1 MSPQLSH
8 PGGEPGAGAVAGS
21 RPAADAAPAA
31 PGVPSA
37 AALDLVA
44 RLTGWSVGHRG
55 WVAALLALALALGTV
70 VALQLKFDALP
81 DITNNQVLVL
91 TRSPG
96 LSPEEVERLVTRPI
110 EVALGGCP
118 GLSEQRSIS
127 RFGISAVTAIFE
139 EDVPPMLA
147 RQVVQ
152 ERLSG
157 LNLPSGVESPALG
170 PLTGGLGEIFHVA
183 LTSARRTPRELLE
196 LAQYK
201 VAPLLRT
208 VRGVVEVNTW
218 GGQERVLEVRA
229 DPLRLAARG
238 LTLGEVARALQDSM
252 GAVAGTALP
261 AGSGQALLRGLWR
274 PLSESELGGVLV
286 GRETL
291 AAAPLPATAMAS
303 RHEVVRPVRAAEVA
317 QVHEGAVPRLG
328 AASRNGQGETV
339 YLMAQ
344 MLRGDNALQV
354 MAGLQGRMPAVRALL
369 PPDVQVELVYD
380 RSVLV
385 YGTLRTVG
393 RNLLEGGLLVAGVL
407 LLLLG
412 SWRAGLLV
420 AAAIPLSML
429 GAAVGMVLL
438 GVPGNLMSLGALDFG
453 LLVDGSVVMIE
464 HLFHRLRPAEVT
476 DLGPAGRAA
485 WRAALRGAAQEVARP
500 VLFSVLIILLV
511 YVPVLSL
518 GGVEGKMFRPMA
530 LTVVLALLTSLL
542 LALTVMPAA
551 ASLLVRPRDVA
562 AVQARAPLLFRVA
575 ARGYSPVLRAA
586 TARPLLVAVLSVALL
601 GLGGLLFARA
611 GSEFVPQ
618 LDEGDL
624 VIQTTRA
631 PDIAL
636 AAAVREAGH
645 LESVLLAAVPEVVQ
659 VVSRVGSPAVA
670 TDIMGL
676 EQADVFVSLRPRQ
689 HWRPG
694 LSREALIA
702 QLEQA
707 LSERAPG
714 AEPSFTQPIQM
725 RFNEILAGAVSDVV
739 VSIYGD
745 ELGELRRLAEQL
757 AAVCRREPGV
767 KDVKI
772 LAPPDLLLLDVRPRP
787 LEAAQAGLSVRE
799 VLDAVQALRTGL
811 PVGVT
816 FDGPVRVP
824 VILRLGLALPS
835 AFTLADQQLPTPG
848 GGVVALGRVAD
859 VGAHPAPSLI
869 QRHNGERRLLLGFNV
884 READLGT
891 AVAGAQRR
899 IAGEVKLPPGYRLE
913 WGGQYETLADAKK
926 RLTVLI
932 PVMLLL
938 ILALLGFLF
947 RRLRPAVILFSHVPF
962 ACTGGM
968 IALWLRGMPMSISAA
983 IGFIALSGI
992 AVLNGVVLMAT
1003 LRQLEADGLSAPA
1016 AATQAAQTRLRPVLM
1031 TALVAAL
1038 GFVPMMMAHGVGAEV
1053 QRPLATVVVGGL
1065 GTSTL
1070 LTLVILPS
1078 LYPFLASLG
1087 CARRKAV

>member
-1 MSPQLSH
+1 MTDFNVDL
-8 PGGEPGAGAVAGS
+8 
-21 RPAADAAPAA
+21 DAYF
-31 PGVPSA
+31 
-37 AALDLVA
+37 A
-44 RLTGWSVGHRG
+44 RIGYDGPRTPTLEVLKPIIT
-55 WVAALLALALALGTV
+55 ALL
-70 VALQLKFDALP
+70 
-81 DITNNQVLVL
+81 I
-91 TRSPG
+91 
-96 LSPEEVERLVTRPI
+96 I
-110 EVALGGCP
+110 
-118 GLSEQRSIS
+118 
-127 RFGISAVTAIFE
+127 
-139 EDVPPMLA
+139 M
-147 RQVVQ
+147 
-152 ERLSG
+152 
-157 LNLPSGVESPALG
+157 GV
-170 PLTGGLGEIFHVA
+170 F
-183 LTSARRTPRELLE
+183 
-196 LAQYK
+196 
-201 VAPLLRT
+201 
-208 VRGVVEVNTW
+208 
-218 GGQERVLEVRA
+218 
-229 DPLRLAARG
+229 
-238 LTLGEVARALQDSM
+238 
-252 GAVAGTALP
+252 
-261 AGSGQALLRGLWR
+261 
-274 PLSESELGGVLV
+274 
-286 GRETL
+286 
-291 AAAPLPATAMAS
+291 
-303 RHEVVRPVRAAEVA
+303 
-317 QVHEGAVPRLG
+317 
-328 AASRNGQGETV
+328 
-339 YLMAQ
+339 
-344 MLRGDNALQV
+344 
-354 MAGLQGRMPAVRALL
+354 
-369 PPDVQVELVYD
+369 
-380 RSVLV
+380 
-385 YGTLRTVG
+385 
-393 RNLLEGGLLVAGVL
+393 
-407 LLLLG
+407 
-412 SWRAGLLV
+412 
-420 AAAIPLSML
+420 IPLF
-429 GAAVGMVLL
+429 
-438 GVPGNLMSLGALDFG
+438 AL
-453 LLVDGSVVMIE
+453 E
-464 HLFHRLRPAEVT
+464 
-476 DLGPAGRAA
+476 
-485 WRAALRGAAQEVARP
+485 
-500 VLFSVLIILLV
+500 
-511 YVPVLSL
+511 
-518 GGVEGKMFRPMA
+518 GVEGKMFRPMA

-551 ASLLVRPRDVA
+551 ASLLVRPADVA
-562 AVQARAPLLFRVA
+562 AVQRRAPLLFRVA
-575 ARGYSPVLRAA
+575 ARGYAPVLRAA
-586 TARPLLVAVLSVALL
+586 TARPLIVAVLAVALL
-601 GLGGLLFARA
+601 GVGGLLFARA

-636 AAAVREAGH
+636 SAAVREAGH
-645 LESVLLAAVPEVVQ
+645 LEAVLLAAVPEVAQ

-702 QLEQA
+702 QLEQV

-739 VSIYGD
+739 VSLYGD

-757 AAVCRREPGV
+757 AAACRREPGV
-767 KDVKI
+767 KDVKV

-824 VILRLGLALPS
+824 VILRLGLTLPS

-848 GGVVALGRVAD
+848 GGVVALGRVAE
-859 VGAHPAPSLI
+859 VGSHLAPSLI
-869 QRHNGERRLLLGFNV
+869 QHHNGQRRLLIGFNV

-938 ILALLGFLF
+938 ILALLWFLF
-947 RRLRPAVILFSHVPF
+947 QRLRPAAILFLHVPF

-1003 LRQLEADGLSAPA
+1003 LLQLEAAGKSA
-1016 AATQAAQTRLRPVLM
+1016 AAAALSAAQTRLRPVLM

-1038 GFVPMMMAHGVGAEV
+1038 GFVPMMLASGVGAEV

-1065 GTSTL
+1065 VTSTL
-1070 LTLVILPS
+1070 LTLLILPS
-1078 LYPFLASLG
+1078 LYPFLAGLG
-1087 CARRKAV
+1087 RGRQMAGDRRRPAPR

>member
-1 MSPQLSH
+1 MSP
-8 PGGEPGAGAVAGS
+8 GGAVNSEREAGAAAGS
-21 RPAADAAPAA
+21 QDAAK
-31 PGVPSA
+31 A
-37 AALDLVA
+37 AAEAGSGHQEAAYGLVA
-44 RLTGWSVGHRG
+44 RLTGWSIERRG
-55 WVAALLALALALGTV
+55 WVAALLVLSIGAGAV
-70 VALQLKFDALP
+70 VASQLKFDALP

-118 GLSEQRSIS
+118 GLIEQRSIS
-127 RFGISAVTAIFE
+127 RFGISSVTAIFD

-147 RQVVQ
+147 RQVAQ
-152 ERLSG
+152 ERLIG
-157 LNLPSGVESPALG
+157 LGLPSGVEAPALG

-218 GGQERVLEVRA
+218 GGQERVLEVRV

-291 AAAPLPATAMAS
+291 AMAPLPDPAS
-303 RHEVVRPVRAAEVA
+303 RREVVRPVRAADVA

-354 MAGLQGRMPAVRALL
+354 MEGLQGRMPAVRALL
-369 PPDVQVELVYD
+369 PPDVKVELVYD

-393 RNLLEGGLLVAGVL
+393 RNLLEGGLLVAVVL

-420 AAAIPLSML
+420 ATAIPLSML

-453 LLVDGSVVMIE
+453 LLVDGSVVMVE
-464 HLFHRLRPAEVT
+464 HLFHRLRPWEVT
-476 DLGPAGRAA
+476 DAGAA
-485 WRAALRGAAQEVARP
+485 GWRTAMQRAAQEVARP

-530 LTVVLALLTSLL
+530 LTVVLALVTSLV

-551 ASLLVRPRDVA
+551 ASLLLRPADVA
-562 AVQARAPLLFRVA
+562 AVQQRAPLLFRVA
-575 ARGYSPVLRAA
+575 ARLYAPLLREA
-586 TARPLLVAVLSVALL
+586 TARPLLVAGLSVALL
-601 GLGGLLFARA
+601 GLGGVLFARA

-636 AAAVREAGH
+636 TAAVREAGRM
-645 LESVLLAAVPEVVQ
+645 EAALLAGVPEVAQ

-676 EQADVFVSLRPRQ
+676 EQADVFLAMRPRNK
-689 HWRPG
+689 WRPG

-702 QLEQA
+702 QMEQV
-707 LSERAPG
+707 LREHAPG

-745 ELGELRRLAEQL
+745 DLGELRRLAEQL
-757 AAVCRREPGV
+757 GAVCRREPGV
-767 KDVKI
+767 KDLKI
-772 LAPPDLLLLDVRPRP
+772 LAPPDLTLLDVRPRP

-824 VILRLGLALPS
+824 VILRLGLQLPS

-848 GGVVALGRVAD
+848 GGVVTLGRVAE
-859 VGAHPAPSLI
+859 VRSHLAPSLI

-899 IAGEVKLPPGYRLE
+899 IASEVKLPPGYRLE
-913 WGGQYETLADAKK
+913 WGGQYETLEDAQK
-926 RLTVLI
+926 RLRVLI

-938 ILALLGFLF
+938 IVLLLWFLF
-947 RRLRPAVILFSHVPF
+947 QRLRPAVILFSHVPF

-1003 LRQLEADGLSAPA
+1003 LRQLEVAGLSAA
-1016 AATQAAQTRLRPVLM
+1016 AAANKAAQTRLRPVLM

-1038 GFVPMMMAHGVGAEV
+1038 GFVPMMLAHGVGAEV

-1078 LYPFLASLG
+1078 LYPFLAGLG
-1087 CARRKAV
+1087 CARPKTA